1 MKKKKPIDDII
12 FEIKVLDRIN
22 NNYEKKLETWYIR
35 GVKELDNWYRIMKK
49 RHG

>member
-1 MKKKKPIDDII
+1 MLDGII

-22 NNYEKKLETWYIR
+22 NNYEKKLETWYIQS
-35 GVKELDNWYRIMKK
+35 VKELENWYKTMKK